1 MYFTI
6 RFHEKK
12 KKKKKR
18 NDHSS
23 RLEGFWNCQPIKNY
37 QGIILNLI
45 LQQGNKTPVTNT
57 IIVAIYRLWI
67 IYHAIFLEIITPL
80 WSRDNEFPN
89 DVISRQNRERQLS
102 ILENASNHAY
112 VVLVSWTRLRRNLT
126 KIFEVQI
133 SDIEAKCFI
142 RLTWDADGYEYP
154 NCAYADISA
163 GFDEQFFFFLFV
175 TLSQCLFGK
184 LGHNRTCT
192 HCTLSLSQYYYCRQH
207 ETNNESSEWSR
218 YNANVR
224 DCHQGVFESWP
235 KNSTDDHMSNLV
247 FAVVLGRREDVPA
260 RYPDS
265 RISKLENVPE
275 IIVFTHRWIQSMARE
290 KDVRWMGA
298 RFRSWK
304 IRTRW
309 EISGVEERGAQ
320 TRHTFG
326 FRVTVREKRTGIEE
340 RCSGAMGRTFGQTT
354 KRHERLVIELV
365 RSFVRSVRPLLSQ
378 GTPVCDWLATTHTTS
393 AAFHSAPSQF
403 PLWRGKP
410 KATSTPTT
418 WA

>member
-1 MYFTI
+1 MFYTTHLGRRRI
-6 RFHEKK
+6 R
-12 KKKKKR
+12 
-18 NDHSS
+18 
-23 RLEGFWNCQPIKNY
+23 
-37 QGIILNLI
+37 
-45 LQQGNKTPVTNT
+45 
-57 IIVAIYRLWI
+57 
-67 IYHAIFLEIITPL
+67 
-80 WSRDNEFPN
+80 
-89 DVISRQNRERQLS
+89 
-102 ILENASNHAY
+102 
-112 VVLVSWTRLRRNLT
+112 VSELRVRWHLGRFRRT
-126 KIFEVQI
+126 V
-133 SDIEAKCFI
+133 
-142 RLTWDADGYEYP
+142 
-154 NCAYADISA
+154 
-163 GFDEQFFFFLFV
+163 FFFLFV

>member
-1 MYFTI
+1 MFYTTHLGRRRI
-6 RFHEKK
+6 R
-12 KKKKKR
+12 
-18 NDHSS
+18 
-23 RLEGFWNCQPIKNY
+23 
-37 QGIILNLI
+37 
-45 LQQGNKTPVTNT
+45 
-57 IIVAIYRLWI
+57 
-67 IYHAIFLEIITPL
+67 
-80 WSRDNEFPN
+80 
-89 DVISRQNRERQLS
+89 
-102 ILENASNHAY
+102 
-112 VVLVSWTRLRRNLT
+112 VSELRVRWHLGRFRRT
-126 KIFEVQI
+126 V
-133 SDIEAKCFI
+133 
-142 RLTWDADGYEYP
+142 
-154 NCAYADISA
+154 
-163 GFDEQFFFFLFV
+163 FFFFLFV

-260 RYPDS
+260 RYPEYS
-265 RISKLENVPE
+265 RISNSNVPE

-365 RSFVRSVRPLLSQ
+365 RSFVRSFGPSPALTGHSSLRLTRHHSHHFSGLPLRSVPVPPLARKTESNVYPHHLGVGRGSYGTVQSGRLALPYGRVTWDGTWRGIGRAFGARASFRIELAHERDDAFRPTRRETIVKRSRRCSPRQASTNGHGGTRRNEYVYASLLLSTRRR
-378 GTPVCDWLATTHTTS
+378 GT
-393 AAFHSAPSQF
+393 
-403 PLWRGKP
+403 
-410 KATSTPTT
+410 
-418 WA
+418 